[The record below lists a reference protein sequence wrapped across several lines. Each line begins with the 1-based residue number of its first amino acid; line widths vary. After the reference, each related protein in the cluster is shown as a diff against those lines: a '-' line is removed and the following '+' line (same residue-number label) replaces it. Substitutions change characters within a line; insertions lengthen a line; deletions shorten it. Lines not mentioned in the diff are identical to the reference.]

1 MLASACKAMVDG
13 FTNVP
18 GPAPDSRRRDMY
30 VELIASILA
39 FVIALVIIGLF
50 GKLLWN
56 GVVVELFSF
65 AKPARSVWQLIGLM
79 VFLALI
85 R

>member
-1 MLASACKAMVDG
+1 MLNTACKAIVDG

-18 GPAPDSRRRDMY
+18 GPAPDSKRRDMY
-30 VELIASILA
+30 VELIASLLA

-56 GVVVELFSF
+56 NVVVDLFTF

-79 VFLALI
+79 VFMALI

>member
-1 MLASACKAMVDG
+1 MLEGACRAIVDG
-13 FTNVP
+13 FTDVP
-18 GPAPDSRRRDMY
+18 GSAQANRREMY
-30 VELIASILA
+30 VSLVASLLA
-39 FVIALVIIGLF
+39 FIIALVIIGLF

-56 GVVVELFSF
+56 GVVTELFTF

-79 VFLALI
+79 VFMALI